1 MIGISEIFLILI
13 VIIILF
19 KPEDYQSTIKKIR
32 IFHKEIKKYIANFK
46 TQIYDDDTKE
56 IKKNFEDLQNEFI
69 EINGKN
75 YIYGED
81 KKLHEVY
88 DLKSLTDELKR

>member
-13 VIIILF
+13 IVVVLF
-19 KPEDYQSTIKKIR
+19 KPEDYQITIKKIR
-32 IFHKEIKKYIANFK
+32 SFQKEIKNYFENFK
-46 TQIYDDDTKE
+46 KEIYDDDMKE
-56 IKKNFEDLQNEFI
+56 IEKDFEKLQDEFI
-69 EINGKN
+69 HINGKN

-88 DLKSLTDELKR
+88 DLKNLSEFKK